1 MVMCGFRWLIGV
13 LDFFFFFDK
22 FIINLDFKVR
32 NFVFYFIWI
41 ILFMDVFDDDL
52 MFMYLIYRDIV

>member
-13 LDFFFFFDK
+13 LDFFFFDK

-41 ILFMDVFDDDL
+41 ILFMDVIDDDL

>member
-13 LDFFFFFDK
+13 LDFFFFDK

>member
-13 LDFFFFFDK
+13 LDFFFFDK

-52 MFMYLIYRDIV
+52 MFRYLIYRDIV

>member
-1 MVMCGFRWLIGV
+1 MVDRGFG
-13 LDFFFFFDK
+13 FFFFDK